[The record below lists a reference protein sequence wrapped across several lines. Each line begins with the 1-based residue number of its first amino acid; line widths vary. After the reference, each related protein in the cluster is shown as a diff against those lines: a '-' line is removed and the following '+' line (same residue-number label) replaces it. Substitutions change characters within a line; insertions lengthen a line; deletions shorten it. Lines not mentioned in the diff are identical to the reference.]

1 VAALTTQPKWKVWL
15 WAVRPKTLPAALSP
29 VLVGTALAY
38 ADGAFHLGPALAAL
52 AGALLLQ
59 IGVNLANDYFD
70 WAKGVDRPGRKGPLR
85 VTQSGLI
92 SPREMRLGIA
102 AVFGLSALVGLYLIL
117 VAGWPILLIGVA
129 ALLCALLYS
138 GGPLPLGHYG
148 LGDVLVFLF
157 FGPVAVGGTY
167 YVQALGFSW
176 EALVWAAAV
185 GALVTA
191 ILVVNNFRDLDTDRE
206 VGKRTLAV
214 LLGERGARLEYAL
227 LLMSAY
233 AMPLGVWLAGV
244 RSVGVLLPWLSLPSA
259 LRLLGTMGKTPLS
272 DGETL
277 NQALARTAQ
286 LSLVFSVLLSLGLL
300 FGG

>member
-1 VAALTTQPKWKVWL
+1 
-15 WAVRPKTLPAALSP
+15 
-29 VLVGTALAY
+29 
-38 ADGAFHLGPALAAL
+38 
-52 AGALLLQ
+52 
-59 IGVNLANDYFD
+59 
-70 WAKGVDRPGRKGPLR
+70 
-85 VTQSGLI
+85 
-92 SPREMRLGIA
+92 MRLGMA
-102 AVFGLSALVGLYLIL
+102 VVFGLSALVGLYLVA

-148 LGDVLVFLF
+148 LGDLLVFLF
-157 FGPVAVGGTY
+157 FGPIAVRGTY
-167 YVQALGFSW
+167 HVQALAFSG
-176 EALVWAAAV
+176 EALVWSVAV

-206 VGKRTLAV
+206 AGKRTLAV
-214 LLGERGARLEYAL
+214 LLGERGTRWEYAL
-227 LLMSAY
+227 LLILAY
-233 AMPLGVWLAGV
+233 AVPLGVWLVGV
-244 RSVGVLLPWLSLPSA
+244 RPASVLLPWLSLPWA

-277 NQALARTAQ
+277 NRALARTAQ